1 VGNLFDFPSPA
12 SGVQLDE
19 QLLRWSLEHGLVYT
33 LHVPILGPLIVC
45 ADPDM
50 INVKHVTVTR
60 NLSKSRVTYKS
71 LRPVIRS
78 ESMVTLEGK
87 ERVAKR
93 RSFNPGFSP
102 AFLKT
107 MVSTMADKLERLIAC
122 VERDVS
128 SNQSSPMLERAQT
141 FTSDVIVAVAFG
153 EDWGGSG
160 THPARHL
167 LNRISELSQEAALNL
182 MLQLFG
188 FRHKWMIRKLERT
201 LDNEMHDVLRRRLAS
216 DAVPTNERAMDI
228 CSIAIREIQNEHG
241 GRPLSDR
248 DIARPVEGPEPNS
261 SANVRRPSEVHL
273 P

>member
-50 INVKHVTVTR
+50 INVKHVTVPR

-87 ERVAKR
+87 ERAAKR

-102 AFLKT
+102 SFLKT

-167 LNRISELSQEAALNL
+167 LNRISELSQEAALNF

-201 LDNEMHDVLRRRLAS
+201 LDNELHDVLRRRLAS

-241 GRPLSDR
+241 GRPMSDR